1 MKKEY
6 YAFILVL
13 ILNFSDLQLQ
23 AETTYYIP
31 THYGGLFYGQ
41 PTNARATAMG
51 LTTITLGGIENV
63 IYNPAS
69 IGLEQQ
75 KLNTYFN
82 YAVGNQVQV
91 GSSYRYFGASYRVN
105 DKLVLGFSR
114 FRWVEKDSPWT
125 TIIGGYEEST
135 DKSSQVMHSIS
146 GAYEV
151 IPDLQL
157 GLSGNFLTDRAVN
170 DIKTN
175 SSFILSLG
183 AIYDID
189 VDWIKLENL
198 ENQKFRVAGS
208 FTNLLLKNRIEQ
220 RYEDY
225 LNYRDLPI
233 QLTLGTSYQG
243 TLPFN
248 PAFLSKGNGFFSNAP
263 KVVDLSLNLQ
273 FQEVLKGPEETVV
286 NTNYKENTALGI
298 GGEALFMKLLALR
311 LGYYFEK
318 RPKGFQEDGD
328 FWVTKNKTGLTFGYG
343 VKIPLNEL
351 TDKKVPFDV
360 DVDIVTF
367 RVLNEL
373 NTENYTHRPVFT
385 DSKLLFSFG
394 LKLKWIID

>member
-6 YAFILVL
+6 YVFVLILVL
-13 ILNFSDLQLQ
+13 NFSGFQSY
-23 AETTYYIP
+23 AKTVYYLP
-31 THYGGLFYGQ
+31 THYRGIFYGQ

-75 KLNTYFN
+75 RLNTYFN
-82 YAVGNQVQV
+82 YATGDQVEV

-125 TIIGGYEEST
+125 TIIGSYNENV
-135 DKSSQVMHSIS
+135 DQSSQVMHTFS

-151 IPDLQL
+151 IPNLQI

-170 DIKTN
+170 KTKTN

-183 AIYDID
+183 AIYDKD

-198 ENQKFRVAGS
+198 KNQKIRFAGS
-208 FTNLLLKNRIEQ
+208 FVNLLLKNRMEE
-220 RYEDY
+220 RYEDH

-233 QLTLGTSYQG
+233 HLTLGTSYQG

-248 PAFLSKGNGFFSNAP
+248 PAFLSKGDGFFSNAP
-263 KVVDLSLNLQ
+263 KTVDLSLNLQ
-273 FQEVLKGPEETVV
+273 FREVLKGPEKTVV
-286 NTNYKENTALGI
+286 NTNHEENTAFGI
-298 GGEALFMKLLALR
+298 GGEALFMKMIALR

-318 RPKGFQEDGD
+318 RPDGNNEDGD

-351 TDKKVPFDV
+351 SDKKVPFDV
-360 DVDIVTF
+360 DVDVVTY

-385 DSKLLFSFG
+385 DSKFLFSFG
-394 LKLKWIID
+394 LKLKWIIN